1 MQNTDA
7 IFHFRTSHVAF
18 FRPIKR
24 SYIILSWHAN
34 SGKWIRFTGDLP
46 NLSINRSL
54 VTDNGAVRIKIAI
67 RPNRAANLIDIR
79 SRGYYLQSGE
89 TRIVLLEKDGSL
101 PQPFSTVEY
110 NLANPALVANLTEEI
125 LWSTQPPPLDIPPPS
140 PAPAPVS
147 MVPLKAIPKRIAWL
161 IAEEASKAEESC
173 PILSEP
179 ISPVTSAVTTCF
191 HVFDYDAINEWFA
204 RNPINT
210 KCPVCR
216 DPCLFTRA
224 FTD

>member
-1 MQNTDA
+1 MQNPTDA

-24 SYIILSWHAN
+24 SYTILSWHAS
-34 SGKWIRFTGDLP
+34 SGKWIRFTGDMP
-46 NLSINRSL
+46 NLSLHRSL
-54 VTDNGAVRIKIAI
+54 VTDNGAVRIRIAI

-89 TRIVLLEKDGSL
+89 SRIVVLEKNGSL
-101 PQPFSTVEY
+101 PQPFNTVDY
-110 NLANPALVANLTEEI
+110 NLADPTVTADLTEEI
-125 LWSTQPPPLDIPPPS
+125 LWTTQPPPLDVPP
-140 PAPAPVS
+140 PAPVPVT

-191 HVFDYDAINEWFA
+191 HVFDHDAINEWFT
-204 RNPINT
+204 RNPVNT

-224 FTD
+224 FTE